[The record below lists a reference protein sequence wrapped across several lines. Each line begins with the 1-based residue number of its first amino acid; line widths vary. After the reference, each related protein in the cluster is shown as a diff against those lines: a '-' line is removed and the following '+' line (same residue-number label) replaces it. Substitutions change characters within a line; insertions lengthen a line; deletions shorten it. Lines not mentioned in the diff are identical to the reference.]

1 MKEDETDSLWQ
12 VVLFIFLILITG
24 SVVVVSGDSLE
35 TDWQVL
41 LDLKSFLEER
51 NHVNRGQY
59 SRWNQQSSNPCS
71 WPGIL
76 CTSDGSRVN
85 GINLAANSISG
96 DLYTNFSSL
105 TALTNLDLSLNTFS
119 GAVPNDLSNCQN
131 LVHLN
136 LSHNI
141 LEGELNLTGLTK
153 LETLDLSTNRIF
165 GGIQFSLP
173 GICSLIVANVSANN
187 FSGGIDNF
195 FDGCLNLQYLDL
207 SYNFFSG
214 AIWKGLSRL
223 KEFSVSEN
231 YLSGEVSGSFFAEK
245 NCSLRV
251 LDLSGN
257 SFTGRVPRELSNCR
271 NLAILNLWGNNFTGQ
286 IPSEIGLISSLEGLF
301 LGNNTFS
308 PTVPE
313 SLLNLDNLA
322 FLDLSRN
329 NFGGEIQQIFGGF
342 TRLKILVL
350 HGNSYTG
357 GINSSGIL
365 KLPNLVGLDLSNNS
379 FTGPL
384 PVAFS
389 EMHSLKF
396 LILAYNRFNSTI
408 PQEYGNFQALQAL
421 DLSFN
426 SLTGQIPSSLG
437 KLRSLLWLML
447 ANNMLTGE
455 IPTELGSCTS
465 LLWLNLANNRL
476 SGSIPREL
484 MEVGRDPSRT
494 FESNQRDEGVIASS
508 GECWT
513 MKRWIP
519 ADYPPF
525 SFVHRILNRKTCRS
539 IWDKLLKGV
548 GLFSVCA
555 AGSTVRTL
563 QISGYLQLVG
573 NQLSGELPGE
583 IGKMQN
589 FSMIHLGFNNLSGTL
604 PPQIGQLPLVVLN
617 LTKNALSG
625 EIPSEIG
632 NTKCIKNLDFS
643 YNNFSGTFPVS
654 LNNLSELST
663 FNISYNPLIC
673 GTIPTTGQLATFE
686 EDSYLGDPLLKLP
699 GFINNT
705 MDSPPN
711 QYSITGKKDHKKWVA
726 VLVLLTMTMAFLIC
740 GLVSLVVCM
749 LVKNPAESP
758 GYLLEDTKHL
768 RHDFASNSG
777 SSSPWSSDTVT
788 VIRLDRTAF
797 THADILKATGNFSE
811 SRIIGKGGFGTVY
824 RGVLPGGRE
833 VAVKKLQREG
843 VEGEKEFRSE
853 MEVLTGNG
861 FGWPHPNLVT
871 LYGWC
876 LDGTEKILVY
886 EYMEGGSLEDLISD
900 RTRLTWRR
908 RIDIA
913 IDVASA
919 LVFLHHECYPAIV
932 HRDVKASNVLLDKDG
947 KARVTDFGLAR
958 FVDVGDSHVSTMVA
972 GTVGYVAPEYG
983 QTFHATT
990 KGDVYSFG
998 VLSMELATGRRA
1010 VDGGEECL
1018 LEWARR
1024 VMGSGRLGLSRA
1036 TIPVVLLGSGLAEGA
1051 DEMSELLRIGIG
1063 CTAEAPQRRPNMKQV
1078 LAMLIKLSSCR
1089 PSRGEIPF
1097 LRHADFQD

>member
-1 MKEDETDSLWQ
+1 MKEDEADSLWQ

-59 SRWNQQSSNPCS
+59 SRWNQQSSNPCRWS
-71 WPGIL
+71 GIL

-85 GINLAANSISG
+85 GINLAASSISG
-96 DLYTNFSSL
+96 DLYANFSSL
-105 TALTNLDLSLNTFS
+105 TALTNLDLSQNTFS
-119 GAVPNDLSNCQN
+119 GAVPTDLSNCQN

-165 GGIQFSLP
+165 WRNKPSE
-173 GICSLIVANVSANN
+173 
-187 FSGGIDNF
+187 
-195 FDGCLNLQYLDL
+195 NL
-207 SYNFFSG
+207 
-214 AIWKGLSRL
+214 L

-231 YLSGEVSGSFFAEK
+231 YLSGEVSGSFFAEN

-257 SFTGRVPRELSNCR
+257 SFTGRVPRDLSNCR

-286 IPSEIGLISSLEGLF
+286 IPPEIGLISSLEGLF

-308 PTVPE
+308 PTIPE

-342 TRLKILVL
+342 TRLKFLVL

-389 EMHSLKF
+389 EMHSLKL

-437 KLRSLLWLML
+437 KLRVTFVVN
-447 ANNMLTGE
+447 ACKQHVDRINC
-455 IPTELGSCTS
+455 PYTS
-465 LLWLNLANNRL
+465 NLRL
-476 SGSIPREL
+476 SST
-484 MEVGRDPSRT
+484 GR
-494 FESNQRDEGVIASS
+494 Q
-508 GECWT
+508 
-513 MKRWIP
+513 P
-519 ADYPPF
+519 AFWRAPWR
-525 SFVHRILNRKTCRS
+525 V
-539 IWDKLLKGV
+539 
-548 GLFSVCA
+548 
-555 AGSTVRTL
+555 
-563 QISGYLQLVG
+563 
-573 NQLSGELPGE
+573 
-583 IGKMQN
+583 GKMQN

-617 LTKNALSG
+617 LTRNAFSG

-663 FNISYNPLIC
+663 FNISYNPLIS

-699 GFINNT
+699 GFINNS

-711 QYSITGKKDHKKWVA
+711 QYSIPGKKDHKKWVA

-777 SSSPWSSDTVT
+777 SSSPWSSDTVK

-797 THADILKATGNFSE
+797 THADILKATGSFFRKQNH
-811 SRIIGKGGFGTVY
+811 
-824 RGVLPGGRE
+824 
-833 VAVKKLQREG
+833 REG
-843 VEGEKEFRSE
+843 RLWNSVQRSIA
-853 MEVLTGNG
+853 
-861 FGWPHPNLVT
+861 W
-871 LYGWC
+871 W
-876 LDGTEKILVY
+876 KR
-886 EYMEGGSLEDLISD
+886 GGSQEA
-900 RTRLTWRR
+900 TERR
-908 RIDIA
+908 
-913 IDVASA
+913 S
-919 LVFLHHECYPAIV
+919 
-932 HRDVKASNVLLDKDG
+932 
-947 KARVTDFGLAR
+947 
-958 FVDVGDSHVSTMVA
+958 
-972 GTVGYVAPEYG
+972 
-983 QTFHATT
+983 
-990 KGDVYSFG
+990 
-998 VLSMELATGRRA
+998 
-1010 VDGGEECL
+1010 
-1018 LEWARR
+1018 
-1024 VMGSGRLGLSRA
+1024 
-1036 TIPVVLLGSGLAEGA
+1036 
-1051 DEMSELLRIGIG
+1051 
-1063 CTAEAPQRRPNMKQV
+1063 
-1078 LAMLIKLSSCR
+1078 
-1089 PSRGEIPF
+1089 
-1097 LRHADFQD
+1097 